1 MGKGFPSGE
10 LLSVPKRNA
19 SVAPCP
25 PTHGH
30 CKLVGMPEQL
40 FLIVS
45 AVFVLAGLVK
55 GVVGLGLP
63 TVAMGLLGLV
73 MLPAEAAAILLLP
86 SFVTNIW
93 QLLAGPDVAALVRRL
108 WPMMLAVFAATLAS
122 TGLITSSYT
131 SIVTAGLGLVLLAYA
146 ALGLLK
152 LKMSMPRAA
161 EPWAGPVVGALT
173 GVMTGATGVFVI
185 PAVPYLGGLGLDR
198 DDLVQ
203 ALGLS
208 FTVSTV
214 ALGIGLWSNGAI
226 PLQSIG
232 MSAVAIVPALAG
244 MWLGGWLR
252 SRVEPETFRRWF
264 FAGLAL
270 LGAHISW
277 QGLAPAF

>member
-1 MGKGFPSGE
+1 MSE
-10 LLSVPKRNA
+10 LLV
-19 SVAPCP
+19 
-25 PTHGH
+25 
-30 CKLVGMPEQL
+30 
-40 FLIVS
+40 IVIA

-55 GVVGLGLP
+55 GAVGLGLP

-93 QLLAGPDVAALVRRL
+93 QLLAGPDVTALVRRL
-108 WPMMLAVFAATLAS
+108 WPTMLAVFAATLAS

-131 SIVTAGLGLVLLAYA
+131 SIVTAGLGVVLLVYA
-146 ALGLLK
+146 ALGLLR
-152 LKMSMPRAA
+152 LRMSVPSAA

-173 GVMTGATGVFVI
+173 GIMTGATGVFVI
-185 PAVPYLGGLGLDR
+185 PAVPYLGGLGFGR

-214 ALGIGLWSNGAI
+214 ALGIGLWANGAV
-226 PLQSIG
+226 PLHQLGI
-232 MSAVAIVPALAG
+232 SAFAIVPALAG

-252 SRVEPETFRRWF
+252 GRIEAETFRRWF
-264 FAGLAL
+264 FTGLAL
-270 LGAHISW
+270 LGTHICW

>member
-1 MGKGFPSGE
+1 M
-10 LLSVPKRNA
+10 VTA
-19 SVAPCP
+19 
-25 PTHGH
+25 
-30 CKLVGMPEQL
+30 MPEPHL
-40 FLIVS
+40 LAIIVG
-45 AVFVLAGLVK
+45 AVFILAGLVK

-73 MLPAEAAAILLLP
+73 MLPAEAAALLLLP

-93 QLLAGPDVAALVRRL
+93 QLLVGPDVAALVRRL
-108 WPMMLAVFAATLAS
+108 WPMMLLVFAVTLAS

-131 SIVTAGLGLVLLAYA
+131 SIVTVGLGLALLAYA
-146 ALGLLK
+146 ALGILK
-152 LKMSMPRAA
+152 LNMSVPPAA
-161 EPWAGPVVGALT
+161 EPWAGPVVGAFT
-173 GVMTGATGVFVI
+173 GIMTGATGVFVI

-214 ALGIGLWSNGAI
+214 ALGIGLWANGAV
-226 PLQSIG
+226 PLDRVG
-232 MSAVAIVPALAG
+232 MSAFAILPALAG

-252 SRVEPETFRRWF
+252 SRISTATFRRWF

>member
-1 MGKGFPSGE
+1 
-10 LLSVPKRNA
+10 
-19 SVAPCP
+19 
-25 PTHGH
+25 
-30 CKLVGMPEQL
+30 MPEPYLL
-40 FLIVS
+40 FAVVG

-86 SFVTNIW
+86 SFVTNLW
-93 QLLAGPDVAALVRRL
+93 QLLAGPDVTALLRRL

-122 TGLITSSYT
+122 AGLITSSYT
-131 SIVTAGLGLVLLAYA
+131 AIVTSGLGLVLLAYA
-146 ALGLLK
+146 ALGLLR
-152 LKMSMPRAA
+152 LRMAVPGPA
-161 EPWAGPVVGALT
+161 ERWAGPLVGAAT
-173 GVMTGATGVFVI
+173 GIMTGATGVFVI
-185 PAVPYLGGLGLDR
+185 PAVPYLGGLGLGR

-214 ALGIGLWSNGAI
+214 ALGIGLWWNGAV
-226 PLQSIG
+226 PLQSVAT
-232 MSAVAIVPALAG
+232 SAYAIVPALAG

-252 SRVEPETFRRWF
+252 SRVEPESFRRWF

>member
-1 MGKGFPSGE
+1 
-10 LLSVPKRNA
+10 
-19 SVAPCP
+19 
-25 PTHGH
+25 
-30 CKLVGMPEQL
+30 MPEPYLL
-40 FLIVS
+40 FTVVG

-86 SFVTNIW
+86 SFVTNVW
-93 QLLAGPDVAALVRRL
+93 QLLAGPDISALLRRL

-131 SIVTAGLGLVLLAYA
+131 AIVTAGLGLVLLAYA
-146 ALGLLK
+146 ALGLLR
-152 LKMSMPRAA
+152 LRMAVPGWA
-161 EPWAGPVVGALT
+161 EPWAGPVVGAAT

-185 PAVPYLGGLGLDR
+185 PAVPYLGGLGLGR

-208 FTVSTV
+208 FTVSTI
-214 ALGIGLWSNGAI
+214 ALGIGLWWNDAV
-226 PLQSIG
+226 PLQSVG
-232 MSAVAIVPALAG
+232 TSAYAIVPALAG

-252 SRVEPETFRRWF
+252 GRVEAETFRRWF

>member
-1 MGKGFPSGE
+1 
-10 LLSVPKRNA
+10 
-19 SVAPCP
+19 
-25 PTHGH
+25 
-30 CKLVGMPEQL
+30 MPEQL
-40 FLIVS
+40 FLIIG

-73 MLPAEAAAILLLP
+73 MLPAEAAALLLLP

-93 QLLAGPDVAALVRRL
+93 QLLVGPDITTLVRRL

-122 TGLITSSYT
+122 TGLITSRYT
-131 SIVTAGLGLVLLAYA
+131 GMVTSGLGLVLLVYA

-152 LKMSMPRAA
+152 LRMSVPSAA

-173 GVMTGATGVFVI
+173 GIMTGATGVFVI
-185 PAVPYLGGLGLDR
+185 PAVPYLGGLGLGR

-214 ALGIGLWSNGAI
+214 ALGIGLWSNDAI

-232 MSAVAIVPALAG
+232 MSALAIVPALAG

-252 SRVEPETFRRWF
+252 SRVEPESFRRWF

-270 LGAHISW
+270 LGAHTSW
-277 QGLAPAF
+277 QGLAPAFQGAIF

>member
-1 MGKGFPSGE
+1 M
-10 LLSVPKRNA
+10 LA
-19 SVAPCP
+19 D
-25 PTHGH
+25 
-30 CKLVGMPEQL
+30 MPEQL
-40 FLIVS
+40 VLIIGV
-45 AVFVLAGLVK
+45 VFVLAGLVK

-93 QLLAGPDVAALVRRL
+93 QLLAGPGVAALVRRL
-108 WPMMLAVFAATLAS
+108 WPMMTAVFAATLAS
-122 TGLITSSYT
+122 TGLLTSSYT
-131 SIVTAGLGLVLLAYA
+131 AIVTAGLGLVLLVYA
-146 ALGLLK
+146 VLGLLK
-152 LKMSMPRAA
+152 LSMSVPRRS
-161 EPWAGPVVGALT
+161 EPWAGPVIGALT
-173 GVMTGATGVFVI
+173 GIMTGATGVFVI
-185 PAVPYLGGLGLDR
+185 PAVPYLGGLGLGR

-214 ALGIGLWSNGAI
+214 ALGIGLWSNDAI

-232 MSAVAIVPALAG
+232 MSAVAIVPALVG

-252 SRVEPETFRRWF
+252 SHVEAETFRRWF

>member
-1 MGKGFPSGE
+1 M
-10 LLSVPKRNA
+10 VTA
-19 SVAPCP
+19 
-25 PTHGH
+25 
-30 CKLVGMPEQL
+30 MPEPYL
-40 FLIVS
+40 LIIVVG

-108 WPMMLAVFAATLAS
+108 WPMMTAVFAATLAF
-122 TGLITSSYT
+122 TGLITSGYT

-152 LKMSMPRAA
+152 LNMSVPPVA

-173 GVMTGATGVFVI
+173 GIMTGATGVFVI
-185 PAVPYLGGLGLDR
+185 PAVPYLGGIGLGR

-214 ALGIGLWSNGAI
+214 ALGIGLWANDAV
-226 PLQSIG
+226 PLHQVG
-232 MSAVAIVPALAG
+232 MSAFAILPALAG

-252 SRVEPETFRRWF
+252 GRIAAETFRRWF

>member
-1 MGKGFPSGE
+1 MPDPC
-10 LLSVPKRNA
+10 LLIIV
-19 SVAPCP
+19 
-25 PTHGH
+25 
-30 CKLVGMPEQL
+30 VG
-40 FLIVS
+40 

-63 TVAMGLLGLV
+63 TVAMGLLGLI

-93 QLLAGPDVAALVRRL
+93 QLLAGPDITALVRRL

-146 ALGLLK
+146 ALGLLR
-152 LKMSMPRAA
+152 LKMSVPQAA
-161 EPWAGPVVGALT
+161 EPWAGPVVGAFT
-173 GVMTGATGVFVI
+173 GIMTGATGVFVI
-185 PAVPYLGGLGLDR
+185 PAVPYLGGLGLGR

-208 FTVSTV
+208 FTVSTL
-214 ALGIGLWSNGAI
+214 ALGIGLWANGAV
-226 PLQSIG
+226 PLHQLG
-232 MSAVAIVPALAG
+232 MSAFAILPALAG

-252 SRVEPETFRRWF
+252 GRIAAETFRRWF

>member
-1 MGKGFPSGE
+1 
-10 LLSVPKRNA
+10 
-19 SVAPCP
+19 
-25 PTHGH
+25 
-30 CKLVGMPEQL
+30 MPEPYLL
-40 FLIVS
+40 FTVVG

-86 SFVTNIW
+86 SFVTNVW
-93 QLLAGPDVAALVRRL
+93 QLLAGPDISALLRRL

-122 TGLITSSYT
+122 TGLITSNYT
-131 SIVTAGLGLVLLAYA
+131 AIVTAGLGLVLLAYA
-146 ALGLLK
+146 ALGLLR
-152 LKMSMPRAA
+152 LRMAVPSWA
-161 EPWAGPVVGALT
+161 EPWAGPVVGAAT

-185 PAVPYLGGLGLDR
+185 PAVPYLGGLGLGR

-208 FTVSTV
+208 FTVSTI
-214 ALGIGLWSNGAI
+214 ALGIGLWWNDAV
-226 PLQSIG
+226 PLQSVG
-232 MSAVAIVPALAG
+232 TSAYAIVPALAG

-252 SRVEPETFRRWF
+252 GRVKPETFRRWF

>member
-1 MGKGFPSGE
+1 M
-10 LLSVPKRNA
+10 VTA
-19 SVAPCP
+19 
-25 PTHGH
+25 
-30 CKLVGMPEQL
+30 MPEPYL
-40 FLIVS
+40 LIIVVG

-108 WPMMLAVFAATLAS
+108 WPMMTAVSAATLAF
-122 TGLITSSYT
+122 TGLIASGYT

-152 LKMSMPRAA
+152 LNMSVPPVA

-173 GVMTGATGVFVI
+173 GIMTGATGVFVI
-185 PAVPYLGGLGLDR
+185 PAVPYLGGIGLGR

-214 ALGIGLWSNGAI
+214 ALGIGLWANDAV
-226 PLQSIG
+226 PLHQVG
-232 MSAVAIVPALAG
+232 MSAFAILPALAG

-252 SRVEPETFRRWF
+252 GRIAAETFRRWF

>member
-1 MGKGFPSGE
+1 M
-10 LLSVPKRNA
+10 LA
-19 SVAPCP
+19 D
-25 PTHGH
+25 
-30 CKLVGMPEQL
+30 MPEPL
-40 FLIVS
+40 LLIIGV
-45 AVFVLAGLVK
+45 VFILAGLVK

-93 QLLAGPDVAALVRRL
+93 QLLAGPDITALVRRL
-108 WPMMLAVFAATLAS
+108 WPMMTAVFAATLAS

-131 SIVTAGLGLVLLAYA
+131 AIVIAGLGLVLLVYA

-152 LKMSMPRAA
+152 VSMSVPSAA

-173 GVMTGATGVFVI
+173 GIMTGATGVFVI
-185 PAVPYLGGLGLDR
+185 PAVPYLGGLGLGR

-214 ALGIGLWSNGAI
+214 ALGIGLWANGAV
-226 PLQSIG
+226 PLDQLG
-232 MSAVAIVPALAG
+232 MSALSILPALAG

-252 SRVEPETFRRWF
+252 SRVEADAFRRWF

>member
-1 MGKGFPSGE
+1 
-10 LLSVPKRNA
+10 
-19 SVAPCP
+19 
-25 PTHGH
+25 
-30 CKLVGMPEQL
+30 MPEPYLL
-40 FLIVS
+40 FTVVG

-86 SFVTNIW
+86 SFVTNVW
-93 QLLAGPDVAALVRRL
+93 QLLAGPEISALLRRL

-131 SIVTAGLGLVLLAYA
+131 AIVTAGLGLVLLAYA
-146 ALGLLK
+146 ALGLLR
-152 LKMSMPRAA
+152 LRMAVPGWA
-161 EPWAGPVVGALT
+161 EPWAGPVVGAAT

-185 PAVPYLGGLGLDR
+185 PAVPYLGGLGLGR

-208 FTVSTV
+208 FTVSTI
-214 ALGIGLWSNGAI
+214 ALGIGLWWNDAV
-226 PLQSIG
+226 PLQSVG
-232 MSAVAIVPALAG
+232 TSAYAIVPALAG

-252 SRVEPETFRRWF
+252 GRVEPETFRRWF